1 MCVLVAAI
9 LTVSPAYAGPC
20 ARVVPTSTPCEG
32 VAMPVSAAKQCARS
46 VVDLAATRESL
57 RACEAKRQ
65 ADRDEAAAMLA
76 ACETH
81 RRARVA
87 ALQQQVRDL
96 ERVALRPPPAPG
108 WYESPWLW
116 LGVGAIIGGAAG
128 WHARALVR

>member
-1 MCVLVAAI
+1 
-9 LTVSPAYAGPC
+9 
-20 ARVVPTSTPCEG
+20 
-32 VAMPVSAAKQCARS
+32 MPVSAAKQCARA
-46 VVDLAATRESL
+46 VVDLAVTRESL
-57 RACEAKRQ
+57 RACQAKRK

-128 WHARALVR
+128 WHVRAFVR